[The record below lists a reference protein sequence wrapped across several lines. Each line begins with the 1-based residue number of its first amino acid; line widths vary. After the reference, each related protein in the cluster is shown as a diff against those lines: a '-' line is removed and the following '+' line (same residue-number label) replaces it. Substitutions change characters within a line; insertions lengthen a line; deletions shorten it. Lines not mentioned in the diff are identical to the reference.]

1 MRKLYLAYGSNMSEE
16 QMAYRCPTAKLVGQS
31 EIKDY
36 ELLFKGSGTGAY
48 ATVEPKK
55 GKKVPVLIWDIGTL
69 DEFQLDAYEGFP
81 NFYYKKDISV
91 LVNGEEEKAMVY
103 IMDERRSLGCPSL
116 AYYEVLEKAYRKFDF
131 DMDILQEAL
140 GEHEK
145 GRDCEDEEWKYRHW
159 GV

>member
-1 MRKLYLAYGSNMSEE
+1 MRKLYVAYGSNMSEG
-16 QMAYRCPTAKLVGQS
+16 QMASRCPTAKLVGQS

-55 GKKVPVLIWDIGTL
+55 GKKVPVLIWDIGSL

-81 NFYYKKDISV
+81 TFYYKKNISV
-91 LVNGEEEKAMVY
+91 LINGEEEKAMVY
-103 IMDERRSLGCPSL
+103 IMDERRRLGCPSL

-131 DMDILQEAL
+131 DMEILEEAL
-140 GEHEK
+140 NGEGK
-145 GRDCEDEEWKYRHW
+145 
-159 GV
+159 